1 MPHAKRRWSPSV
13 TVAAV
18 IEEGGRFLLVEERTP
33 EGLRLNQPA
42 GHLEPGETPEQ
53 GAVREVLEETARA
66 FELEALLGVYL
77 SRFVRPASGEDVT
90 YLRLAYRG
98 RVGAP
103 LEGRALDHGIVR
115 TLWLTPDEI
124 RAESARHRSPLV
136 MRCIDDYLSGRAH
149 PLAAVA
155 ADGSL
160 AQPVVLRRD
169 APPRRGGPHGGQ
181 GGEMPPPIPA
191 SPLPDATLADAT
203 LADATLPASELPDSA
218 SVAAHP
224 PCAPLPAPACPGSQ
238 GAAGGAAPPAPE
250 PTPAQTAAALAER
263 FPALFAAGAA
273 KPVKLRIHADIQ
285 QRAPGVFTRRQL
297 AVFLHRHTTSTA
309 YLRAL
314 AASTQRFDLDGLPA
328 GEVAAE
334 HRDAAAAEV
343 ERRRQIALERRA
355 AERAARGGAH
365 HAPHRAPPP
374 ARSGRVSGPADGA
387 AAGQATSSGAVT
399 PPQPH
404 GPARPHRAHP
414 QAVQARGAPRSPE
427 RPERANRAD
436 RAELHAR
443 PPRAPRPDHERRRHA
458 PPGSAMQEQAAPP
471 LPDDPARRERALLL
485 RAWEGSPLT
494 QANFCALKGLDPA
507 QFGAQIELAQRERA
521 ERQAARQG

>member
-53 GAVREVLEETARA
+53 GAVREVLEEAARV
-66 FELEALLGVYL
+66 FEPEALLGVYL

-124 RAESARHRSPLV
+124 RAERMRHRSPLV
-136 MRCIDDYLSGRAH
+136 MRCIDDYLSGRTH
-149 PLAAVA
+149 PLDTVA
-155 ADGSL
+155 ADPSL
-160 AQPVVLRRD
+160 MQPVVLQRD
-169 APPRRGGPHGGQ
+169 ARRGRGDRAADQANDHGFDRDGNPATHQADAEAAGQGDGLGDEPRREDPRTEAG
-181 GGEMPPPIPA
+181 
-191 SPLPDATLADAT
+191 
-203 LADATLPASELPDSA
+203 
-218 SVAAHP
+218 
-224 PCAPLPAPACPGSQ
+224 LPAPAA
-238 GAAGGAAPPAPE
+238 AAGDEMPRAARPASGE
-250 PTPAQTAAALAER
+250 PTLAQTAAALAER
-263 FPALFAAGAA
+263 FPALFAAGTP

-334 HRDAAAAEV
+334 HREAAAVEV
-343 ERRRQIALERRA
+343 ERRHRIALERRA
-355 AERAARGGAH
+355 AERAARGGGERN
-365 HAPHRAPPP
+365 APHRRPSQDRDRRSIGGPGPPGGTERTGRHE
-374 ARSGRVSGPADGA
+374 ARR
-387 AAGQATSSGAVT
+387 Q
-399 PPQPH
+399 PP
-404 GPARPHRAHP
+404 GPARTDPGPHRH
-414 QAVQARGAPRSPE
+414 E
-427 RPERANRAD
+427 RPGPA
-436 RAELHAR
+436 
-443 PPRAPRPDHERRRHA
+443 AP
-458 PPGSAMQEQAAPP
+458 MQEQATMP
-471 LPDDPARRERALLL
+471 PDDPARRERALLL
-485 RAWEGSPLT
+485 RAWDGSSLT
-494 QANFCALKGLDPA
+494 QANFCALKGLDA
-507 QFGAQIELAQRERA
+507 GEFEAQIELARRERA
-521 ERQAARQG
+521 ERQAARRPG